1 MSSDAAGL
9 QTGGNIAN
17 LLQQQG
23 AATAGGQIGQV
34 PRAPQE
40 LCSWCLTGHGPTW
53 TDLGTLRNTRW
64 RRFNLRL
71 QRRLSR
77 WSGDEV
83 TYKLDP
89 PDPDVDTK

>member
-1 MSSDAAGL
+1 MTQVRQEQDHCPRCGRPLPS
-9 QTGGNIAN
+9 
-17 LLQQQG
+17 
-23 AATAGGQIGQV
+23 ATAGGAIGQV

-64 RRFNLRL
+64 TRFNLRL
-71 QRRLSR
+71 RRRMSQ
-77 WSGDEV
+77 WFGDEV

-89 PDPDVDTK
+89 PESDVDTK